1 MDLIFQTSF
10 VWSDIYDVRVSLI
23 KKIFP
28 NKRYIDILS
37 LKFLDYYIPKKQSL
51 FRKVKDCFKS
61 NKVYDCNECKKY
73 NSVNLFTSYF
83 IKKYKP
89 EYNIQY
95 NLSHSMFN
103 INMDLPDSILI
114 IDRFYYEEQIK
125 IYKKNSE
132 KIYNN
137 QLSVK
142 ETFSNSVI
150 QLSSRTIVQQSPR
163 DYYITF

>member
-1 MDLIFQTSF
+1 MDLIIQTSY
-10 VWSDIYDVRVSLI
+10 VWCDIYDIRVSLI

-37 LKFLDYYIPKKQSL
+37 LKFLGNYNPKKLSL
-51 FRKVKDCFKS
+51 LCKVKNCFKS
-61 NKVYDCNECKKY
+61 NKVCDSNECKKY
-73 NSVNLFTSYF
+73 NSINLFTSYF

-89 EYNIQY
+89 EYNIYY

-103 INMDLPDSILI
+103 INIYLPDSILI
-114 IDRFYYEEQIK
+114 IDRFYYEEQNK
-125 IYKKNSE
+125 ICNKNE
-132 KIYNN
+132 KISNY
-137 QLSVK
+137 QFSVK
-142 ETFSNSVI
+142 ETLSNSVI

>member
-37 LKFLDYYIPKKQSL
+37 LKYLDNYSPKKIPL
-51 FRKVKDCFKS
+51 FHKVKNCFKS

-73 NSVNLFTSYF
+73 NSVNLFTTYF

-103 INMDLPDSILI
+103 INMNLPDSILI
-114 IDRFYYEEQIK
+114 IDDSIMKNKLKYTRKTVKRFIVINYQL
-125 IYKKNSE
+125 KKHF
-132 KIYNN
+132 
-137 QLSVK
+137 Q
-142 ETFSNSVI
+142 T
-150 QLSSRTIVQQSPR
+150 Q
-163 DYYITF
+163 